1 MEINQKILEYTE
13 TLKDEQLDLLL
24 TLAKIPAPSG
34 NEEKRAEFCKNWLEE
49 NGAEGVYID
58 DALNVIYPVGVT
70 DDKPLVV
77 FAAHSDVVF
86 PDTDT

>member
-1 MEINQKILEYTE
+1 MKLDEKLLDYIE
-13 TLKDEQLDLLL
+13 TLKDEQYQLLL
-24 TLAKIPAPSG
+24 TIAQIPAPSG
-34 NEEKRAEFCKNWLEE
+34 NEEKRAEFCKNWLED

-77 FAAHSDVVF
+77 
-86 PDTDT
+86 